1 MLRFIIRRVLIAIPT
16 ILLVILATFVLVQAM
31 PGGPFDAVGQKA
43 MPEHIRI
50 ILERRYGLD
59 KPLYE
64 QFARYV
70 LNIFKGDFGPMF
82 RQPGQ
87 SVSDIIGQTF
97 PISIQL
103 GSMSL
108 VLGFA
113 FGIPIG
119 IIAALNHN
127 GIIDY
132 VMTFLA
138 VVTIS
143 IPVLVL
149 APLLIYVFAVQ
160 LDWFPVAF
168 WGAHP
173 PFFLGF
179 IPRIDQEFVSH
190 AVLPVFTLG
199 TGSAAAI
206 ARLTRAGLLEVL
218 SSDYIR
224 TARAKGL
231 RERIV
236 IVVHALKN
244 SLIPVVTILGPLLA
258 NLLTGAFVTETMFAI
273 NGIGR
278 RFVLSIGEREYFL
291 QTSLVLLYGLL
302 LIGGNLLVDI
312 MYAWVDPRIRYD

>member
-1 MLRFIIRRVLIAIPT
+1 MFRYIIRRILIAIPV
-16 ILLVILATFVLVQAM
+16 IFLVILATFVLVHAM
-31 PGGPFDAVGQKA
+31 PGGPFDAVGTKA
-43 MPEHIRI
+43 MPEHIKI

-64 QFARYV
+64 QFTRYV

-82 RQPGQ
+82 RQPSQ
-87 SVSDIIGQTF
+87 TVRDIIGQTF

-103 GSMSL
+103 GLMSIVVAF
-108 VLGFA
+108 VLG
-113 FGIPIG
+113 IPLG

-127 GIIDY
+127 SIIDFG
-132 VMTFLA
+132 VTFLA
-138 VVTIS
+138 IISIS
-143 IPVLVL
+143 IPTVVL
-149 APLLIYVFAVQ
+149 APLLIYVFAVR

-168 WGAHP
+168 WGAHQ

-179 IPRIDQEFVSH
+179 LPKLNQEFWWH
-190 AVLPVFTLG
+190 AVLPVFSLG
-199 TGSAAAI
+199 TGAAAGI

-231 RERIV
+231 REQTVIV
-236 IVVHALKN
+236 IHALKN
-244 SLIPVVTILGPLLA
+244 SLIPVVTILGPMVA

-302 LIGGNLLVDI
+302 LISANLMVDI